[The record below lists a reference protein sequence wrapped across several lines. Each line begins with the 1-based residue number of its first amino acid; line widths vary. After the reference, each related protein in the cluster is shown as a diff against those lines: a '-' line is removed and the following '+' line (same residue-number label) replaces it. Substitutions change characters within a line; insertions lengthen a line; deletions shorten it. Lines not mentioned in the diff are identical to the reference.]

1 MQYKFVLLITGFPSV
16 ANFVLSQNPRFL
28 FFDKKIQILY
38 SMLLSLLL
46 GTFLVITSLFF
57 DLFLISMSYFLI
69 IAIASLCLRFS
80 KLDKVMID
88 NISVAEIET
97 FGSFNLLRKN
107 KSDLDKDKI
116 KNILKTKLEEL
127 DEEFSY

>member
-1 MQYKFVLLITGFPSV
+1 M